1 MKQKSLP
8 RVFAAGDAA
17 TSMYNATLASAAGV
31 MAGVAA
37 HRAPIMEEAGAT
49 SIPS

>member
-1 MKQKSLP
+1 MQQKSLP
-8 RVFAAGDAA
+8 GIFAAGDAA

-37 HRAPIMEEAGAT
+37 HRALIMEEAGAA